1 MSKCSWCPQGGRT
14 TESTVQLHFLEVQT
28 MIMNC
33 KESLLLNYSHLTAD
47 AYLKKKCLFV
57 VFFLLGPF
65 IIILFYLSSPRACL
79 LILERGRE
87 GETEVVKHGCAR
99 ETRLV
104 YVLHT
109 PRLGTKPTTGN
120 QTQGL
125 SVHGDDAPITEP

>member
-1 MSKCSWCPQGGRT
+1 MLICC
-14 TESTVQLHFLEVQT
+14 
-28 MIMNC
+28 
-33 KESLLLNYSHLTAD
+33 
-47 AYLKKKCLFV
+47 
-57 VFFLLGPF
+57 FFSPGSIYYYF
-65 IIILFYLSSPRACL
+65 IYPHPRACL

-109 PRLGTKPTTGN
+109 PRLGTKPTIGN